1 MKGIILAG
9 GLGTRLHPFTQHD
22 NKHLLPV
29 YDKRMVEFPLR
40 TLIDAGIDDIILIT
54 GGQQPGKFLEI
65 FKNGKSIGAN
75 RLYYTYQ
82 EGEGGIA
89 DALKMARPFMRS
101 NESCAVILGD
111 NYFEDGILPQYK
123 TWNRKGAQVF
133 LKEVDAL
140 HSPYYG
146 IAETEGSKIIGIEEK
161 PPKPKTNLAIVGCYL
176 FDHTLWDKLENVKPS
191 VRNELEI
198 TDVLKFYMEEDK
210 LGYSSYEGYWK
221 DMGTFDTWMEVS
233 KRVHSRWEKEPKEK

>member
-1 MKGIILAG
+1 MKGIVLAG

-54 GGQQPGKFLEI
+54 GGHRPGKFLEI

-111 NYFEDGILPQYK
+111 NYFEDGIRMQYK
-123 TWNRKGAQVF
+123 SWNKKRRTGIFERSRCPAFALLWNRGNRRFQNCRNRR
-133 LKEVDAL
+133 
-140 HSPYYG
+140 
-146 IAETEGSKIIGIEEK
+146 
-161 PPKPKTNLAIVGCYL
+161 KTTTTKNKSSDCRVL
-176 FDHTLWDKLENVKPS
+176 F
-191 VRNELEI
+191 I
-198 TDVLKFYMEEDK
+198 
-210 LGYSSYEGYWK
+210 
-221 DMGTFDTWMEVS
+221 
-233 KRVHSRWEKEPKEK
+233 

>member
-1 MKGIILAG
+1 
-9 GLGTRLHPFTQHD
+9 
-22 NKHLLPV
+22 
-29 YDKRMVEFPLR
+29 MVEFPLR

-54 GGQQPGKFLEI
+54 GGQRPGKFLEI